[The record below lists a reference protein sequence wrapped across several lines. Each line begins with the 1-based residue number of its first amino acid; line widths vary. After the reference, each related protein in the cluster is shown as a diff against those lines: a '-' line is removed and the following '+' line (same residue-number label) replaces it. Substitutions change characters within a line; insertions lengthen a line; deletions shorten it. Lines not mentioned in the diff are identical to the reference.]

1 MLKMKSRY
9 VLILC
14 VCVTS
19 AILMS
24 LLGTEKTKR
33 LANTERFDVINV
45 QGRIIFKSSGAD
57 MKRGDIYVTGTKL
70 NFATNDARAA
80 IVNQNKGRLIL
91 TGNTKGKIKVLP
103 AANNISSRSGAL
115 LNVVDLKKHFSDRYL
130 ILKRSEVQ
138 ISKQSFPMDRE
149 TFFYLTYEH
158 NGEEIAKK
166 LRNEDDF
173 LILDKEEIYKI
184 DGKAIPYEEKEM
196 TLYYRQDGKGLKIN
210 TFTPVFPDNEELK
223 AEVNVL
229 LEGLGKVSEEE
240 QIKEITSYLNDFYG
254 NPHKNN
260 LRDWLKSEFKLEK
273 K

>member
-1 MLKMKSRY
+1 MKKFKRKHIL
-9 VLILC
+9 VLC
-14 VCVTS
+14 VLLSSVGF
-19 AILMS
+19 MS
-24 LLGTEKTKR
+24 VLNDGASKK
-33 LANTERFDVINV
+33 LANTERFSVINV

-57 MKRGDIYVTGTKL
+57 MKRGDVYVTGTKL

-80 IVNQNKGRLIL
+80 IVNPNKGRLIL

-115 LNVVDLKKHFSDRYL
+115 LNIMDLKKHFSDRYL

-138 ISKQSFPMDRE
+138 ISKQSFPMNRE

-173 LILDKEEIYKI
+173 LILDKEEIYKV
-184 DGKAIPYEEKEM
+184 DGKSIPYEEKEM
-196 TLYYRQDGKGLKIN
+196 TLYYRKDGKGLKIN

-223 AEVNVL
+223 AEVKML
-229 LEGLGKVSEEE
+229 LDGLGEKEEEE
-240 QIKEITSYLNDFYG
+240 QIKEVTSYLNDFYG